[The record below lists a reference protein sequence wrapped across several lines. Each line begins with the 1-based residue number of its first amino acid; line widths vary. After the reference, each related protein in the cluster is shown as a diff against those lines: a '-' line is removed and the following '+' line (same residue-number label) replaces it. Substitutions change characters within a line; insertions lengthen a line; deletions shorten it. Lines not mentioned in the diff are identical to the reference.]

1 MVVQACAAPVRCG
14 PRPFG
19 LRRLNF
25 RAGCSSNLFFEESD
39 DPSGSNLMSCV
50 HRWRVLVICTLFL
63 TACGSYLPPAD
74 LSNMSRDQIV
84 ERLGQPEMQRTMA
97 DGGSRLEFPTGPRG
111 KQTWFVYLNAAGEAL
126 RAEQVLT
133 EQNFNRVTPGMT
145 QDAVREMLGRPGE
158 IRTLARSRGVVWSY
172 RYENPFCQWFQVE
185 IATDLRVR
193 SAGYGEPPECD
204 RPNEIIIPN

>member
-1 MVVQACAAPVRCG
+1 MRFVFHSVVLSSLLAFTA
-14 PRPFG
+14 
-19 LRRLNF
+19 
-25 RAGCSSNLFFEESD
+25 CSSYAPPSD
-39 DPSGSNLMSCV
+39 LAGM
-50 HRWRVLVICTLFL
+50 TQ
-63 TACGSYLPPAD
+63 
-74 LSNMSRDQIV
+74 DQILA
-84 ERLGQPEMQRTMA
+84 RMGTPETQRPLE
-97 DGGSRLEFPTGPRG
+97 GGAIRLEYPTGPYG
-111 KQTWFVYLNAAGEAL
+111 HHTWFVDVDATGKVL
-126 RAEQVLT
+126 RAQQVLT